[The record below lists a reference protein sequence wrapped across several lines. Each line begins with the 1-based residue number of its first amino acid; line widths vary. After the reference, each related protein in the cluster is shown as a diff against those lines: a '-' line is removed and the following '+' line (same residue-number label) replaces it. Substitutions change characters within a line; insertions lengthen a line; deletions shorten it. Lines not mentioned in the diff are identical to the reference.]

1 MTNRRGF
8 LGVCATLVA
17 CGFAWTNPAA
27 AQPAKDITV
36 VFPSP
41 GGVGY
46 YPFYVAIGEGY
57 FDKEG
62 LRVRPESVNGSGQVL
77 QMLAAGQAQIG
88 HPGPGPLLAARAA
101 GLDMV
106 FLYNNFAK
114 SQFGLVVKDDSAFKI
129 PDQLKGKKIG
139 VGTADGAEVAFVRA
153 ILDDLKMKE
162 GTDYEFLTVGDGGM
176 ATAAFMR
183 GDIDAYASGTRDAAI
198 LRLRGVPLREI
209 TPDKFLAYFG
219 NGYVTTRDFI
229 KKDPEALKGFGRALA
244 KASVFAADPANKA
257 KVLEHAKI
265 GNPQEGE
272 DKAFSGALFEAMKG
286 RVTPADLSNGWGYHH
301 PEQWKL
307 WHAALL
313 ASGALKAP
321 LPDLENAYTNQFVK
335 DWNAG
340 IAQ

>member
-1 MTNRRGF
+1 MRNRRSF
-8 LGVCATLVA
+8 LSACAVAIA
-17 CGFAWTNPAA
+17 CGLTSLSPASSQA
-27 AQPAKDITV
+27 LKDITV

-57 FDKEG
+57 FEKEG
-62 LRVRPESVNGSGQVL
+62 LRVRAESVNGSGQVI

-88 HPGPGPLLAARAA
+88 HPGPGPLLAARAS

-114 SQFGLVVKDDSAFKI
+114 SQFGLVVKEDSIYKT

-153 ILDDLKMKE
+153 ILDDLKMTE
-162 GTDYEFLTVGDGGM
+162 GKDYEFLTVGDGGM

-183 GDIDAYASGTRDAAI
+183 GDIDGYASGTRDAAI
-198 LRLRGVPLREI
+198 LRMRGVPLREI

-229 KKDPEALKGFGRALA
+229 NKDPDALKGFGRALA
-244 KASVFAADPANKA
+244 KGSVFAADPANKD
-257 KVLEHAKI
+257 KVLNHAKI

-286 RVTPADLSNGWGYHH
+286 RVTPTDLSNGWGYHH
-301 PEQWKL
+301 PEQWDL
-307 WHAALL
+307 WHKALL
-313 ASGALKAP
+313 ASGGLKAP
-321 LPDLENAYTNQFVK
+321 LPDLQKAYTNQFVK
-335 DWNAG
+335 EWNEGVAK
-340 IAQ
+340 